1 MLPTTPYRTTKQ
13 EPNVGLEPTTSCS
26 VGRRATIAPVRPGKE
41 DAPHPRIERGSPIPL
56 VEILPFPEKVVSLA
70 TSLPRRS
77 VSCFAKQTE
86 KMGIK
91 PLDQWGEERKASSR
105 RGSNPGPSACEAD
118 DLPTELRE
126 PPEPLPGIEPG
137 SAPPE
142 GAMLPLYHRSPK
154 KRQKET
160 SAGFEPAPPKGT
172 DFESVTL
179 TTPSRRPTWRL
190 GASIPLPVE
199 CESTALPLE
208 LNPPKQ
214 KQKASSPGI
223 EPGSQR

>member
-1 MLPTTPYRTTKQ
+1 MLPTTPYRTT
-13 EPNVGLEPTTSCS
+13 TT
-26 VGRRATIAPVRPGKE
+26 AGKSE
-41 DAPHPRIERGSPIPL
+41 FSARIERTTFREPN
-56 VEILPFPEKVVSLA
+56 
-70 TSLPRRS
+70 
-77 VSCFAKQTE
+77 
-86 KMGIK
+86 
-91 PLDQWGEERKASSR
+91 RKKRASSR

-126 PPEPLPGIEPG
+126 PPRLCRESNPDLLLRREPCCHYTTE
-137 SAPPE
+137 AQ
-142 GAMLPLYHRSPK
+142 
-154 KRQKET
+154 KRPKET

-208 LNPPKQ
+208 LNPPSKN
-214 KQKASSPGI
+214 KKASSPGI